1 MASLKILG
9 VIPARLTS
17 RRLPRKALRMLGE
30 KALVHHVYDRA
41 VECPLFSDVL
51 IATDSPEI
59 ESYCQERDLKVMM
72 TAATHISGTDR
83 VQETATR
90 IEADVYANIQ
100 GDEPLITPQH
110 LELLV
115 RPFEENE
122 EVRVTTLKTRI
133 EAATAE
139 NSNVTKVVTDRGG
152 RALYFSRLPIPYG
165 RSSLAT
171 PVYFKHLGL
180 YAYRRQVLLDFPRL
194 PGSKLEAV
202 EKLEQLRFLEN
213 GIPVQVVETDQ
224 DTVGVDTEEDLLKAA
239 ELLAQR
245 EGSK

>member
-1 MASLKILG
+1 MF
-9 VIPARLTS
+9 
-17 RRLPRKALRMLGE
+17 GE

-59 ESYCQERDLKVMM
+59 ESYCQERGLKVMM

-83 VQETATR
+83 VQEMATR
-90 IEADVYANIQ
+90 IKAAVYANIQ

-122 EVRVTTLKTRI
+122 EVRVTTLKTPI
-133 EAATAE
+133 DAATAQ
-139 NSNVTKVVTDRGG
+139 NPNVTKIVTDHAG

-165 RSSLAT
+165 IASAAS

-194 PGSKLEAV
+194 PASKLEAT

-224 DTVGVDTEEDLLKAA
+224 DTVGVDTEEDLLKVA
-239 ELLAQR
+239 ELLAR
-245 EGSK
+245 HNRSK